1 METKQL
7 ILEKHCGKVS
17 VIYRINAYAAM
28 QEYAE
33 HYHASQ
39 TEMPCDLAK
48 KILDAR
54 DALIVGDMHEAYH
67 QLCIM
72 ADPEL
77 CNLDHW
83 EKLQDIVSQSQLK
96 GGK

>member
-33 HYHASQ
+33 YYHASH
-39 TEMPCDLAK
+39 TEMPSEEDIANAIAMSCERMVPVAWDAK
-48 KILDAR
+48 KIAAR
-54 DALIVGDMHEAYH
+54 DIL
-67 QLCIM
+67 
-72 ADPEL
+72 
-77 CNLDHW
+77 
-83 EKLQDIVSQSQLK
+83 KLFKQYLTKD
-96 GGK
+96 